1 MADAA
6 TIAPP
11 VSAVRE
17 ASVQLE
23 EYPYSDGRVLMEADP
38 HANAIVAMR
47 NQLQAHFKGLRDVYV
62 AGSMAVYYRQGDS
75 EAVVAPDLFV
85 ALGVERRERN
95 SYKIWEEGGV
105 LPAFVV
111 EVASPS
117 TARLDATSKKSTYEQ
132 MGVWEYWRF
141 DPVRT
146 RIPQGLVGWR
156 LKDGRYRQVRATKL
170 AGDERWYR
178 SSVLNLGLRSD
189 GRLLRFWD
197 VLSGKDLRTHLETNE
212 ALDIAERRTEAVTAA
227 RRDAERRAEQAEC
240 RAQHAEHRAQHAE
253 RRAEADAAARRTAE
267 RERDEANQRLLE
279 LEARLRGHG

>member
-6 TIAPP
+6 TIAPR

-17 ASVQLE
+17 PSVQLE

-62 AGSMAVYYRQGDS
+62 AGSMAVYYSQGNS

-85 ALGVERRERN
+85 ALGVERRDRK

-132 MGVWEYWRF
+132 MGVREYWRF

-146 RIPQGLVGWR
+146 RIPQGLLGWR

-178 SSVLNLGLRSD
+178 SLALDLGLRSD

-197 VLSGKDLRTHLETNE
+197 LRSGKDLRTHLETDA
-212 ALDIAERRTEAVTAA
+212 ALDIAERRAEAETAA
-227 RRDAERRAEQAEC
+227 RRDADRRAE
-240 RAQHAEHRAQHAE
+240 HAE
-253 RRAEADAAARRTAE
+253 RRAEHAE
-267 RERDEANQRLLE
+267 RERDEANQRLLK
-279 LEARLRGHG
+279 LEARLQSDG